1 MYAIL
6 FVRLSSACAIIR
18 DKCTRIM
25 VFGPL
30 SLCTTQLQKFALLVS
45 KEKKKKSTP
54 IACEKR
60 PKFLKA
66 NLDKVSQF
74 FEHSVVFLV
83 FKDKSILLTIL
94 LDLKTSS
101 KLRERLL
108 PQKKDLTCSK
118 Y

>member
-1 MYAIL
+1 MRVQSLGTNAQELWFLVPYH
-6 FVRLSSACAIIR
+6 CALHNCKNLPYW
-18 DKCTRIM
+18 D
-25 VFGPL
+25 
-30 SLCTTQLQKFALLVS
+30 QK
-45 KEKKKKSTP
+45 KKKKKSAP
-54 IACEKR
+54 IAREKR

-101 KLRERLL
+101 KLHGRLL